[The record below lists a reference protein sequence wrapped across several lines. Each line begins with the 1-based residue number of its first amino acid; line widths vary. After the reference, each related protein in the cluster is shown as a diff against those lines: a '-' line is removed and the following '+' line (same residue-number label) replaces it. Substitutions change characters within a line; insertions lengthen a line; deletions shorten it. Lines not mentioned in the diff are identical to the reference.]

1 MNNFIQPF
9 FELESNL
16 FPISLKKCLVNKILK
31 NIFLEK
37 RKNYEKLYLIYDVCF
52 FTSF

>member
-16 FPISLKKCLVNKILK
+16 FPISQKKCLVNKKLK
-31 NIFLEK
+31 NIFT
-37 RKNYEKLYLIYDVCF
+37 RKKKKL
-52 FTSF
+52 